1 MSALTSFMDMAAKQD
16 YLVLDT
22 ETTGLHRGE
31 IVQVAI
37 IDSAGTVLLD
47 RLVRPVFPIPADATR
62 IHGIQNSMVVDEDD
76 WPAVMRH
83 VREIIEGRDLVVYNA
98 VYDRKMFHQSGE
110 SAGMDKIEWKKIAR
124 WWCAMEAYAEFYGEW
139 NSYHHSY
146 RWQRLTDA
154 CRQQEIEVHDAHNA
168 LGDCLMT
175 LEVVKRMLTATFG
188 EIPQEIPDFADPDI
202 EEV

>member
-1 MSALTSFMDMAAKQD
+1 MSKLTDFMNMAAKQD
-16 YLVLDT
+16 FLVLDT

-62 IHGIQNSMVVDEDD
+62 IHGIQDSMVVDEDT
-76 WPAVMRH
+76 WPDIVPL
-83 VREIIEGRDLVVYNA
+83 VREIIQGRNLVVYNA

-110 SAGMDKIEWKKIAR
+110 AAGLDHIEWKEIAR

-139 NSYHHSY
+139 NSYRRSY
-146 RWQRLTDA
+146 TWQSLTKA
-154 CRQQEIEVHDAHNA
+154 CVQQGIEVHDAHSA

-175 LEVVKRMLTATFG
+175 LEVVKKMLAVRV
-188 EIPQEIPDFADPDI
+188 E
-202 EEV
+202 